1 VTDPGGQPPQ
11 LVVVDPEIA
20 RARRD
25 RRKDQKRVR
34 VPFCGD
40 GRRGRR
46 PTWVVLVPTL
56 ILALWA
62 AWWVINATRDFT
74 SEIQGDSAV
83 YLSTAQGLRHHG
95 LPTVAF
101 NLPWDGFTPKQA
113 VAFDG
118 RVPATVYPPG
128 YPAALAVTSVV
139 AGSVRSAARALDV
152 VLIVANLLLIAW
164 LTARMTANRSV
175 IVATIP
181 AVLLLFDSDIRRIFF
196 VQFGWLQLHR
206 SVTSEPLFIT
216 FSLVGLLA
224 LHGALTAAPGRAR
237 RALAVAA
244 GASSAA
250 LLIRYVGIAFI
261 LAALIA
267 LVVLDRQHNLRSR
280 LRRAGIFAGIAV
292 APTALF
298 AAWARLDGGPYPTS
312 KLYSQA
318 IDLRAPFDR
327 FADYVLPLDGPHAL
341 RFLIIVVMIVLVVIG
356 AVWGPGLPGASPEDD
371 HKARYLVQLGL
382 LYLGTYVL
390 FVVFTALLFDLA
402 VPIDARIFAPVRAL
416 WYAVLLAV
424 AYRSLVRVV
433 SSVGTVAIIGTLAA
447 LLVMAN
453 WSTTRRFLQDRPAP
467 APKQTSVAQAIIRIP
482 RDALIVSNSPD
493 AVYDMSG
500 SGSIALPFLSGPPT
514 PEYERDMR
522 QVVELF
528 ERRGGYLALV
538 RFPGNPISMRPE
550 LQQSL
555 EMHLIAQSPAHQ
567 PTAQLYEISPQASR

>member
-1 VTDPGGQPPQ
+1 VH
-11 LVVVDPEIA
+11 VSF
-20 RARRD
+20 R
-25 RRKDQKRVR
+25 
-34 VPFCGD
+34 GD
-40 GRRGRR
+40 APRERR

-74 SEIQGDSAV
+74 PEIQGDSAV
-83 YLSTAQGLRHHG
+83 YLSTAQGLRRDG

-101 NLPWDGFTPKQA
+101 NLPWDGFTPNQA
-113 VAFDG
+113 VAFHG
-118 RVPATVYPPG
+118 RVPSTVFPPG

-181 AVLLLFDSDIRRIFF
+181 AALLLFDSDIRRIFF

-216 FSLVGLLA
+216 FSLLGFLA
-224 LHGALTAAPGRAR
+224 LHGALTAAPARAR
-237 RALAVAA
+237 RALVVAA
-244 GASSAA
+244 GASTAA
-250 LLIRYVGIAFI
+250 LLVRYVGIAFI
-261 LAALIA
+261 VAAVIA
-267 LVVLDRQHNLRSR
+267 LVVLDRQRSLRSR
-280 LRRAGIFAGIAV
+280 LRRAGIFAGIAI
-292 APTALF
+292 APTVLF
-298 AAWARLDGGPYPTS
+298 AAWARLDGGGYPTS
-312 KLYSQA
+312 KIYSQSV
-318 IDLRAPFDR
+318 DLRAPFDR
-327 FADYVLPLDGPHAL
+327 FADYVLPLGGPHAV
-341 RFLIIVVMIVLVVIG
+341 RFLVIVVMLVLVVIG
-356 AVWGPGLPGASPEDD
+356 AVWGPSLPGASPEDD
-371 HKARYLVQLGL
+371 HNARYLVELGL
-382 LYLGTYVL
+382 LYIGTYVV
-390 FVVFTALLFDLA
+390 FVMATAIFFDLA

-453 WSTTRRFLQDRPAP
+453 WSTTRAFLEDRPARP
-467 APKQTSVAQAIIRIP
+467 PTRTPVAQAIIRIP
-482 RDALIVSNSPD
+482 HNALLVSNAPD

-500 SGSIALPFLSGPPT
+500 SGSIALPFLAGKRT
-514 PEYERDMR
+514 PEYERSML

-528 ERRGGYLALV
+528 DRRGGYLALLK
-538 RFPGNPISMRPE
+538 FPGNPISVPPE
-550 LQQSL
+550 LQRAL
-555 EMHLIAQSPAHQ
+555 KMHLVSESPAH
-567 PTAQLYEISPQASR
+567 

>member
-1 VTDPGGQPPQ
+1 MRVSLRD
-11 LVVVDPEIA
+11 D
-20 RARRD
+20 ARRE
-25 RRKDQKRVR
+25 
-34 VPFCGD
+34 
-40 GRRGRR
+40 RR
-46 PTWVVLVPTL
+46 PTWLVLVPTL

-62 AWWVINATRDFT
+62 ASWVINATRDFT
-74 SEIQGDSAV
+74 AEIQGDSAV
-83 YLSTAQGLRHHG
+83 YLSVAQGLRHDG

-139 AGSVRSAARALDV
+139 AGSVRGAARTLDV
-152 VLIVANLLLIAW
+152 VLIVANLLLVAW

-216 FSLVGLLA
+216 SSLVGLLA

-237 RALAVAA
+237 RALAVAV

-250 LLIRYVGIAFI
+250 LLVRYVGIAFI
-261 LAALIA
+261 LAAVIA
-267 LVVLDRQHNLRSR
+267 LVVLDRRRNLRSR

-292 APTALF
+292 APTVLF
-298 AAWARLDGGPYPTS
+298 AAWARLDGGGYPTS

-327 FADYVLPLDGPHAL
+327 FADYVLPLGGPHAL
-341 RFLIIVVMIVLVVIG
+341 RFLIIVVMLVLVVVG

-371 HKARYLVQLGL
+371 HNARYLVQLGL
-382 LYLGTYVL
+382 LYIGTYVL
-390 FVVFTALLFDLA
+390 FVVVTALVFDLA

-433 SSVGTVAIIGTLAA
+433 SSVGTVAIIGALAT
-447 LLVMAN
+447 LLVVAN
-453 WSTTRRFLQDRPAP
+453 WSTTRAFLEDRPALP
-467 APKQTSVAQAIIRIP
+467 TRTPVAQAIIRIP
-482 RDALIVSNSPD
+482 RNALLVSNAPD
-493 AVYDMSG
+493 TLYDTSG
-500 SGSIALPFLSGPPT
+500 SGSIALPFLAGKRT
-514 PEYERDMR
+514 PEYERSMS
-522 QVVELF
+522 QVVDLF
-528 ERRGGYLALV
+528 DRRGGYLAMF
-538 RFPGNPISMRPE
+538 RFPGNPIAVPPE

-555 EMHLIAQSPAHQ
+555 KMHLIAQSPAHQ
-567 PTAQLYEISPQASR
+567 PTAQLYEIPPQASTSGTVASSP

>member
-1 VTDPGGQPPQ
+1 
-11 LVVVDPEIA
+11 
-20 RARRD
+20 
-25 RRKDQKRVR
+25 
-34 VPFCGD
+34 
-40 GRRGRR
+40 
-46 PTWVVLVPTL
+46 PTL

-83 YLSTAQGLRHHG
+83 YLSTAQGLRHDG

-113 VAFDG
+113 AAFDG

-216 FSLVGLLA
+216 CSLVGLLA
-224 LHGALTAAPGRAR
+224 LHGVLTAAPGRAR

-261 LAALIA
+261 IAALIA
-267 LVVLDRQHNLRSR
+267 LVVLDRQRNLRSR

-298 AAWARLDGGPYPTS
+298 AAWARLDGGGYPTS

-318 IDLRAPFDR
+318 IDLGAPFDR
-327 FADYVLPLDGPHAL
+327 FADYVLPLGGPHAL
-341 RFLIIVVMIVLVVIG
+341 RFLIIVGMVVLVVIG

-371 HKARYLVQLGL
+371 HNARHLMQLGL
-382 LYLGTYVL
+382 LYIGTYVL
-390 FVVFTALLFDLA
+390 FVVATALVFDLA

-433 SSVGTVAIIGTLAA
+433 SSVGTVAIIAALAA
-447 LLVMAN
+447 LLVVAN
-453 WSTTRRFLQDRPAP
+453 WSTTRAFLEDTPRPP
-467 APKQTSVAQAIIRIP
+467 TQTPVAQAITRIP
-482 RDALIVSNSPD
+482 HDALLVSNAPD
-493 AVYDMSG
+493 TLYDTSG
-500 SGSIALPFLSGPPT
+500 SGSIALPFLAGKPT
-514 PEYERDMR
+514 PEYERNIS
-522 QVVELF
+522 QVIDLF
-528 ERRGGYLALV
+528 DRRGGYLAMF
-538 RFPGNPISMRPE
+538 RFPGNPITVPPE

-555 EMHLIAQSPAHQ
+555 KMHLITQSPARQ
-567 PTAQLYEISPQASR
+567 PTAQLYEIPPQPSTPGTATSPP